1 LSLSQ
6 TGHFSPFVFNPH
18 FLHVKDTYSP
28 GEDLNILKNR
38 IIATKI
44 PTAMAMKIIT
54 MIKIRVNDII
64 SLVQII

>member
-1 LSLSQ
+1 M
-6 TGHFSPFVFNPH
+6 
-18 FLHVKDTYSP
+18 YSP